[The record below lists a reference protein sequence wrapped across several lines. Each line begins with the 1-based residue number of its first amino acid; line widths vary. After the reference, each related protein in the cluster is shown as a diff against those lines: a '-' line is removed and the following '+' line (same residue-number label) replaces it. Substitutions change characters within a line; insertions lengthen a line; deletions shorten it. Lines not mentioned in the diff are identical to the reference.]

1 MSGPRLL
8 LVQIRDTGGVRREE
22 VESFCRHGGLDPDQ
36 IDVLNVFD
44 TPSFEAG
51 VAAPYDAVLVGGAS
65 EASVLEPDRYPFV
78 NDIQRL
84 LGRCVARRQP
94 VFASCFGFQVAVL
107 GLGGHIQ
114 RDEADFEM
122 GTLPLQLTEAA
133 ADDPLYG
140 PVPDGFLAVSCHR
153 ERAVEAPGGC
163 TVLAFT
169 DACVHSFRVD
179 GAPFWA
185 FQFHPELDRQ
195 RFIERLGVFRS
206 GYTDSDDHYERTVAR
221 FHETPHSN
229 GLVRRFVD
237 GVVSGAIGG

>member
-1 MSGPRLL
+1 MSSPRFL

-22 VESFCRHGGLDPDQ
+22 VESFCRHGGLDQ
-36 IDVLNVFD
+36 GQVEVLNVFD
-44 TPSFEAG
+44 TPAFEPE
-51 VAAPYDAVLVGGAS
+51 VAAPFDGVLVGGAS
-65 EASVLEPDRYPFV
+65 EASVLEPERYPFV
-78 NDIQRL
+78 RDIMRL
-84 LGRCVARRQP
+84 LGGCVRRRQP

-122 GTLPLQLTEAA
+122 GTIPLQLTPAA
-133 ADDPLYG
+133 AADPLYG

-153 ERAVEAPGGC
+153 ERAVAAPERC
-163 TVLAFT
+163 TVLAFSE
-169 DACVHSFRVD
+169 ACVHSFRVD
-179 GAPFWA
+179 DAPFWA

-221 FHETPHSN
+221 FHETPESN
-229 GLVRRFVD
+229 GLVRRFVQ
-237 GVVSGAIGG
+237 GVASGTIGG